1 MWNHR
6 AESTGMQYGMIS
18 TAAGKGDKGMIR
30 QATINDASRIAEISV
45 FTKRMNY
52 RPIFQDDKVSF
63 GEMQVYP
70 LVLEY
75 LNDPE
80 KLAGIWVYDDEFVKG
95 FIRIKGQ
102 EIAELY
108 VDSFFAGE
116 GIGGKLLDHAV
127 EKGCT
132 FLWVL
137 EKNAGA
143 RRFYKAHGFRETGRR
158 MLEEGTDVYSIEMR
172 L

>member
-1 MWNHR
+1 
-6 AESTGMQYGMIS
+6 
-18 TAAGKGDKGMIR
+18 MIR
-30 QATINDASRIAEISV
+30 QATIEDASRIAEISI

-52 RPIFQDDKVSF
+52 RSIFRDDMVSF

-70 LVLEY
+70 LVMEY
-75 LNDPE
+75 LNDPD
-80 KLAGIWVYDDEFVKG
+80 LLSRIWVYDDEFVKG
-95 FIRIKGQ
+95 FIQIKGQ

-108 VDSFFAGE
+108 VDSFFAGQ
-116 GIGGKLLDHAV
+116 GIGGQLLDYAV

-137 EKNAGA
+137 EKNTGA
-143 RRFYKAHGFRETGRR
+143 RRFYAAHGFRETGRR
-158 MLEEGTDVYSIEMR
+158 MLEEGTDEYSIEMK